1 MSQES
6 LPTTEQANVDKFNDV
21 VRRLDPELYL
31 IKLALKESGV
41 NPLVI
46 PKIIRAMANLATGTG
61 YGKVQVIMESRVIKQ
76 VIGEEKT
83 QVNEKAIVD
92 K

>member
-1 MSQES
+1 MNQES
-6 LPTTEQANVDKFNDV
+6 LPTTEQANIDKFNDV